1 MSLKKKICPQKF
13 QTQKEYVLYDFIYL
27 EFGKKRVKANGHHIK
42 DISCCH
48 LRTLKFQT
56 GSPTKKQRSEFH
68 HTSHQQH
75 WMLENNE
82 AITSKLKE
90 KLILNLCVVLKAT
103 SISNES
109 K

>member
-1 MSLKKKICPQKF
+1 MNLKKKIKPHKRI

-27 EFGKKRVKANGHHIK
+27 EFGKEKVKANGLHQ

-56 GSPTKKQRSEFH
+56 RLPTKKQWSEFH

-75 WMLENNE
+75 WMLEDNE
-82 AITSKLKE
+82 AITSKFKG
-90 KLILNLCVVLKAT
+90 KN
-103 SISNES
+103 
-109 K
+109 